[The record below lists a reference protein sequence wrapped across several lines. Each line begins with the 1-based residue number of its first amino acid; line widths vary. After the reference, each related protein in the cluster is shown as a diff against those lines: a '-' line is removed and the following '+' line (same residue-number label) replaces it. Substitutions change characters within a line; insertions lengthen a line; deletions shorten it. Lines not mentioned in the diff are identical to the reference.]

1 MSFEARV
8 HILSMVPIS
17 LRMFSAFAEQLVDLK
32 KIVLSLK
39 SGVLDI
45 FHVLRVLFSK
55 LLFQIYVYIILVT
68 MSASIIW

>member
-1 MSFEARV
+1 
-8 HILSMVPIS
+8 
-17 LRMFSAFAEQLVDLK
+17 MFSAFAEQLVNLK

-55 LLFQIYVYIILVT
+55 LLFQICLYHFSDDVSFHNLVK
-68 MSASIIW
+68 